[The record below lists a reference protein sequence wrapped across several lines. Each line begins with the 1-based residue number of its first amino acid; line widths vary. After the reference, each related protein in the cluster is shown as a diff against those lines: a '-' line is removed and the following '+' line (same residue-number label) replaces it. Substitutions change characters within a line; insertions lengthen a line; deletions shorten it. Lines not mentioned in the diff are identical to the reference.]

1 MKFAFRP
8 ASQAAVL
15 AALLSPIAVCSV
27 AQAQSPEAK
36 ASGEVRRIDA
46 EAGKIT
52 LKHGN
57 IDVLQLPAMTLVYR
71 IEPILLEGIQVGDK
85 VKFTAQRL
93 SNEYVVIK
101 ISK

>member
-1 MKFAFRP
+1 MKFASR
-8 ASQAAVL
+8 SLSHAAVI
-15 AALLSPIAVCSV
+15 AALLSPVAVYSV

-93 SNEYVVIK
+93 NNEYVVIK
-101 ISK
+101 ITK